1 MINVRLSTGVLIVGC
16 SLAVVLSLNCG
27 SQRCQKTMQML
38 PSLTENTLRK
48 LVWMDFVAV
57 LLFPLLRMLKCDQPV
72 SASSATSTFRSGIL
86 APHRRLRKR

>member
-1 MINVRLSTGVLIVGC
+1 
-16 SLAVVLSLNCG
+16 
-27 SQRCQKTMQML
+27 
-38 PSLTENTLRK
+38 
-48 LVWMDFVAV
+48 VAV